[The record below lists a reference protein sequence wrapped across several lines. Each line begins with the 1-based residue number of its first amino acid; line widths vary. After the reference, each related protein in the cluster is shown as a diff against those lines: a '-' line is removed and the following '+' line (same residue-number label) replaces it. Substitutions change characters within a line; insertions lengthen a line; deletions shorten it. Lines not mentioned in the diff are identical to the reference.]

1 MSEVQSRPAAPRGR
15 GSARGGRGGYSSRGG
30 RGGRGH
36 ATNGDK
42 PEATLAP
49 SIEDEGEV
57 GQLKR
62 FYGTKVST
70 IKEMFPDWT
79 DEDIVFALQE
89 TDGDLETTVDR
100 ITDGK
105 VYNLGVTFLGAV
117 ESSLEKKNS

>member
-15 GSARGGRGGYSSRGG
+15 GSARGGRGGFSSRGG

-42 PEATLAP
+42 ADTTLAS
-49 SIEDEGEV
+49 SIEDDSEV
-57 GQLKR
+57 GQLKKK
-62 FYGTKVST
+62 YGAKVSM

-79 DEDIVFALQE
+79 DEDVVFALQE

-100 ITDGK
+100 ITDGEIK
-105 VYNLGVTFLGAV
+105 LQL
-117 ESSLEKKNS
+117 

>member
-1 MSEVQSRPAAPRGR
+1 MSEVQSRPAATRGR
-15 GSARGGRGGYSSRGG
+15 GSARGGRGGGFARSA

-42 PEATLAP
+42 LEISAP
-49 SIEDEGEV
+49 KSIEDDGEV
-57 GQLKR
+57 GQLKKQ
-62 FYGTKVST
+62 YGDKVTT

-89 TDGDLETTVDR
+89 TEGDLMTTVDR

-105 VYNLGVTFLGAV
+105 
-117 ESSLEKKNS
+117 SSL

>member
-15 GSARGGRGGYSSRGG
+15 GSARGGRGGFSSRGG

-42 PEATLAP
+42 AEATLAP

-62 FYGTKVST
+62 MYGTKVST

-79 DEDIVFALQE
+79 DEDVVFALQE

-105 VYNLGVTFLGAV
+105 I
-117 ESSLEKKNS
+117 